1 MVKIR
6 YVQYI
11 TGHLTFQVI
20 FFVLQ
25 GIIFAL
31 PEKER
36 KELAVKYFT
45 DGYNCAQ
52 SVALAFADLVDIKSE
67 TLAKLSSSF
76 GGGMG
81 RLREVCGAVSG
92 MTMVAGFL
100 SPCPTADDP
109 AAKKANYA
117 LVQHFAEKFR
127 EQNGAIVCRTLLGLD
142 HTKDEPTPSPRT
154 AEYYKKRP
162 CAELVGDAAR
172 IIAEWLLAI
181 GY

>member
-1 MVKIR
+1 MKP
-6 YVQYI
+6 
-11 TGHLTFQVI
+11 
-20 FFVLQ
+20 
-25 GIIFAL
+25 IIDIEQRVAKA
-31 PEKER
+31 KE
-36 KELAVKYFT
+36 YFNS
-45 DGYNCAQ
+45 GYNCCQA
-52 SVALAFADLVDIKSE
+52 VVLTYADVIELEPMFAATI
-67 TLAKLSSSF
+67 AAPF

-127 EQNGAIVCRTLLGLD
+127 ATNGAIVCRTLLGLD
-142 HTKDEPTPSPRT
+142 HAKDEPTPSPRT

-172 IIAEWLLAI
+172 VIAEYLLENK
-181 GY
+181 

>member
-1 MVKIR
+1 MKP
-6 YVQYI
+6 
-11 TGHLTFQVI
+11 
-20 FFVLQ
+20 
-25 GIIFAL
+25 IIDIEQRVAQA
-31 PEKER
+31 KE
-36 KELAVKYFT
+36 YFNS
-45 DGYNCAQ
+45 GYNCCQA
-52 SVALAFADLVDIKSE
+52 VVLTYADVIELEPMFAATI
-67 TLAKLSSSF
+67 AAPF

-109 AAKKANYA
+109 AAKRANYA

-127 EQNGAIVCRTLLGLD
+127 AMNGAIVCRILLGLN

-172 IIAEWLLAI
+172 VIAEYLLENK
-181 GY
+181 

>member
-1 MVKIR
+1 MKPTIDVEQR
-6 YVQYI
+6 VA
-11 TGHLTFQVI
+11 T
-20 FFVLQ
+20 
-25 GIIFAL
+25 A
-31 PEKER
+31 KE
-36 KELAVKYFT
+36 YFNS
-45 DGYNCAQ
+45 GYNCCQA
-52 SVALAFADLVDIKSE
+52 VVRAYADVVELDP
-67 TLAKLSSSF
+67 TLAATVAAPF

-109 AAKKANYA
+109 AAKRANYA

-127 EQNGAIVCRTLLGLD
+127 AMNGAIVCRTLLGLD

-162 CAELVGDAAR
+162 CAELVGDATR
-172 IIAEWLLAI
+172 VIAEYLLENK
-181 GY
+181 